1 MNWEFLM
8 IDRRRFGICILERF
22 FCFGDVCLREKGWY
36 YTGTE
41 SFMWVPVSENTE
53 TDDYFELFSPFID
66 AVYDSLLENG
76 YKVEKNVG
84 VL

>member
-1 MNWEFLM
+1 ME
-8 IDRRRFGICILERF
+8 GALEYLFWGAF
-22 FCFGDVCLREKGWY
+22 FVLGKCVWKKWWY
-36 YTGTE
+36 YIGTE
-41 SFMWVPVSENTE
+41 SFTWVPVSENTE

-84 VL
+84 VQ